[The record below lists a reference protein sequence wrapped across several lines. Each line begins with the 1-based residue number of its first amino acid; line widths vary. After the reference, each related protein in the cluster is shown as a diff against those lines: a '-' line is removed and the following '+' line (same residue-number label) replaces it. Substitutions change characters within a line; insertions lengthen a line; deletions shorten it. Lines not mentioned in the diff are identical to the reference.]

1 MYKVH
6 CLNPIAQAG
15 LDLFTDNYRLVD
27 DFSEANA
34 VLVRSA
40 NMHTLELAPHLEAVA
55 RAGAGVNNIPLDK
68 CAEQGIV
75 VFNTPGANANGVK
88 ELVMGALILASRN
101 LVEGVNWV
109 QSVVDDPELPK
120 LVEKH
125 KGKFSGM
132 EIKGKKL
139 GVIGLG
145 AVGLLVAN
153 AGIKLGM
160 EVYGYDPYISVDGAW
175 KLSKHVIHARSLEEI
190 YRECDFI
197 TVHTPLTE
205 GTRGMINKDA
215 FAMMKDGVIILN
227 FARDLLV
234 VDDDMI
240 AALEEGKVSRY
251 VTDFPNPKIS
261 KVQGVI
267 SIPHLGASTVESE
280 ENCAV
285 MAVQQLMDYLENGN
299 IKNSVNYPDCDMGVC
314 THCGRIAVN
323 HRNIPNMLGQLTAI
337 LGQENYNIANLTNKS
352 KGQWAYTMIDVDS
365 PLTPEIAAKISQ
377 IQGVARV
384 RVIK

>member
-1 MYKVH
+1 MFKIH
-6 CLNPIAQAG
+6 CLNAISPAG
-15 LDLFTDNYRLVD
+15 LNLLTPQYQLVE
-27 DFSEANA
+27 DFAAADA

-40 NMHTLELAPHLEAVA
+40 GMHELEFAPHLVAIA
-55 RAGAGVNNIPLDK
+55 RAGAGVNNIPLDR

-88 ELVMGALILASRN
+88 ELVIGALILASRN
-101 LVEGVNWV
+101 IIDGVNWV
-109 QSVVDDPELPK
+109 QSLVEDPDLPK

-125 KGKFSGM
+125 KSQFSGI
-132 EIKGKKL
+132 EIQGKKL
-139 GVIGLG
+139 GVVGLG

-153 AGIKLGM
+153 AAIKLGM
-160 EVYGYDPYISVDGAW
+160 EVYGYDPYISVEGAW

-190 YRECDFI
+190 FRECDFI
-197 TVHTPLTE
+197 TLHTPLT
-205 GTRGMINKDA
+205 GDTRGMLNKDA
-215 FAMMKDGVIILN
+215 FAVMKDGVRILN
-227 FARDLLV
+227 FARAELV
-234 VDDDMI
+234 VDDDIM
-240 AALEEGKVSRY
+240 AALEQGKVSCY
-251 VTDFPNPKIS
+251 VTDFPNPRIS
-261 KVQGVI
+261 PVKGVI

-299 IKNSVNYPDCDMGVC
+299 IKNSVNYPECDMGPC
-314 THCGRIAVN
+314 THAGRIAIN

-352 KGQWAYTMIDVDS
+352 KGQWAYTMIDVDCPVS
-365 PLTPEIAAKISQ
+365 REMVAKISQ
-377 IQGVARV
+377 IPGVARV